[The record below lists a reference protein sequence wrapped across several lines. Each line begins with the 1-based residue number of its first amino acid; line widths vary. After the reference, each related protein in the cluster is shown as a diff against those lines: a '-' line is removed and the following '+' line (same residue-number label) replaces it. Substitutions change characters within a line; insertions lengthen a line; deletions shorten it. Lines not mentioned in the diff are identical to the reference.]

1 MKKCIP
7 VLLMLTILI
16 CGCSKQAQES
26 TSEPVS
32 DTFFAMDTT
41 MDFRIYGDKSLLQDA
56 QNVITDLE
64 KKVSVTDSDSE
75 IYKINENGSG
85 ILSGEADTL
94 MKNALEMCRRTN
106 GVLDISIYPI
116 VKAWGFTT
124 GSYQVPDEETIQTLL
139 TKVDYTQIQYDEAS
153 GNVTISEGMTID
165 LGSIAKGYA
174 GELAARTLR
183 VKGVTSALLNLGGN
197 VQTIGSKPDGSAW
210 IIGIKDPKN
219 PDTAMMGLSVT
230 DQAVVTSGGYERY
243 FEQDGHTYWHIMNP
257 ATGHPA
263 KSGLLSVTVV
273 GDKGGICDALST
285 SLFVMGLDKAY
296 DLWAESDDFEAVFVA
311 TDGTVYITDGL
322 KDIFSLAQGYE
333 DTSVKILTR

>member
-106 GVLDISIYPI
+106 GALDISIYPI

-153 GNVTISEGMTID
+153 GNVTIPEGMTID

-174 GELAARTLR
+174 GELAA
-183 VKGVTSALLNLGGN
+183 
-197 VQTIGSKPDGSAW
+197 
-210 IIGIKDPKN
+210 
-219 PDTAMMGLSVT
+219 
-230 DQAVVTSGGYERY
+230 
-243 FEQDGHTYWHIMNP
+243 F
-257 ATGHPA
+257 
-263 KSGLLSVTVV
+263 
-273 GDKGGICDALST
+273 
-285 SLFVMGLDKAY
+285 
-296 DLWAESDDFEAVFVA
+296 
-311 TDGTVYITDGL
+311 
-322 KDIFSLAQGYE
+322 
-333 DTSVKILTR
+333 

>member
-1 MKKCIP
+1 
-7 VLLMLTILI
+7 
-16 CGCSKQAQES
+16 
-26 TSEPVS
+26 
-32 DTFFAMDTT
+32 

-139 TKVDYTQIQYDEAS
+139 TKVDYTQIQYDETS
-153 GNVTISEGMTID
+153 GNVTIPEGMTID

-174 GELAARTLR
+174 GELAARALHD
-183 VKGVTSALLNLGGN
+183 KGVTSALLNLGGN
-197 VQTIGSKPDGSAW
+197 VQTIGTKPDGSLWKVA
-210 IIGIKDPKN
+210 IQNPTAEEDADFLGILETNDC
-219 PDTAMMGLSVT
+219 
-230 DQAVVTSGGYERY
+230 AVITSGGYERY
-243 FEQDGHTYWHIMNP
+243 FEENGVRYHHIMDP
-257 ATGHPA
+257 ATGKPA
-263 KSGLLSVTVV
+263 KSDLTSVTIISEN
-273 GDKGGICDALST
+273 GTLADGLST
-285 SLFVMGLDKAY
+285 ALFVMGLDKAIAY
-296 DLWAESDDFEAVFVA
+296 WQAHASEFDAVLCTEDETLYVTDGIQDAFSANYPCEIIQQKGAES
-311 TDGTVYITDGL
+311 
-322 KDIFSLAQGYE
+322 
-333 DTSVKILTR
+333 

>member
-1 MKKCIP
+1 
-7 VLLMLTILI
+7 
-16 CGCSKQAQES
+16 
-26 TSEPVS
+26 
-32 DTFFAMDTT
+32 
-41 MDFRIYGDKSLLQDA
+41 
-56 QNVITDLE
+56 
-64 KKVSVTDSDSE
+64 
-75 IYKINENGSG
+75 
-85 ILSGEADTL
+85 

-106 GVLDISIYPI
+106 GALDISIYPI

-183 VKGVTSALLNLGGN
+183 DKGVTSALLNLGGN

-230 DQAVVTSGGYERY
+230 DQAIVTSGGYERY
-243 FEQDGHTYWHIMNP
+243 FEQDGHTYWHIMDP

-322 KDIFSLAQGYE
+322 KDKFSLAQGYE